1 MTTNYTNNR
10 SELFAET
17 SRQTDGSRTRTWRTD
32 SHLLIVGNFPDQDF
46 SDFAGVSVRVVV
58 DLALSEE
65 GDVSTDSDD
74 TQKETNRYNHFSP
87 WQLLNFFLVF
97 CSQNILNST
106 SCLHRRRFYSLSGKL
121 LWGTECITVEGFQ
134 KMLPHMMI
142 TQLPL

>member
-65 GDVSTDSDD
+65 GDVSTDSDH

-97 CSQNILNST
+97 CS
-106 SCLHRRRFYSLSGKL
+106 
-121 LWGTECITVEGFQ
+121 
-134 KMLPHMMI
+134 
-142 TQLPL
+142 